1 MVDAIAELE
10 RNGCKWELVLIPLND
25 VGVAKTRHPFCLSD
39 AEKRPTEQ
47 VVVVCTKDKKSS
59 CR

>member
-10 RNGCKWELVLIPLND
+10 RSGSKWELVLIPLND
-25 VGVAKTRHPFCLSD
+25 VGVAKTRHPFCFFD
-39 AEKRPTEQ
+39 AEERPTDQ
-47 VVVVCTKDKKSS
+47 VVVVCTKYKKSS